1 MIYFKC
7 IHYKLWFNE
16 QDFIKYQEG
25 CFITVKSIQIYRI
38 CEVKQLVE
46 ICIKS

>member
-16 QDFIKYQEG
+16 QNFIMYQEG
-25 CFITVKSIQIYRI
+25 CFIILKSIQIYRI
-38 CEVKQLVE
+38 CEVKQSVE
-46 ICIKS
+46 IFIKS